1 MKYRTTSSNDPLG
14 TGVGATLDDR
24 SRDIFR
30 LLVDSYLDNGEPV
43 GSRNISRLLAQS
55 LSPASVR
62 NVMSDLEALGLIYA
76 PHVSAG
82 RVPTELGLRFFVDAF
97 LEVGDMPDAERTR
110 IEEHV
115 RSLGD
120 TRSVDT
126 LLTEASQLLS
136 GLSRGAGLVMAGKN
150 DLRLKHVDFIRLDP
164 KRALAVLVG
173 ENGDVENRVV
183 DLPPGV
189 TSSQLVEAANFLNAN
204 VVGRTLSEAH
214 ERLGDLRRQTASEL
228 DKLSQEMVD
237 AGIAVWSGASADQPS
252 RLIVR
257 GRANLIENV
266 SAAADLERLRHLFN
280 DLETKSSIMELV
292 DLAESGDGV
301 RIFIG
306 SENKL
311 LSMSGSSLVIAPY
324 RDGAERVIGAVGV
337 IGPTRLN
344 YRRIVPMVD
353 YTARLVSRL
362 LGGAAGRP

>member
-1 MKYRTTSSNDPLG
+1 
-14 TGVGATLDDR
+14 
-24 SRDIFR
+24 
-30 LLVDSYLDNGEPV
+30 
-43 GSRNISRLLAQS
+43 
-55 LSPASVR
+55 
-62 NVMSDLEALGLIYA
+62 
-76 PHVSAG
+76 
-82 RVPTELGLRFFVDAF
+82 
-97 LEVGDMPDAERTR
+97 
-110 IEEHV
+110 
-115 RSLGD
+115 
-120 TRSVDT
+120 
-126 LLTEASQLLS
+126 
-136 GLSRGAGLVMAGKN
+136 
-150 DLRLKHVDFIRLDP
+150 
-164 KRALAVLVG
+164 
-173 ENGDVENRVV
+173 
-183 DLPPGV
+183 
-189 TSSQLVEAANFLNAN
+189 
-204 VVGRTLSEAH
+204 
-214 ERLGDLRRQTASEL
+214 
-228 DKLSQEMVD
+228 MVD

-311 LSMSGSSLVIAPY
+311 FSMSGSSLVIAPY